1 MVFKTF
7 RPFFPTIEKTAS
19 FYAPYINKTFNYT
32 PNSVFTN
39 QWSSL
44 AFGIGMVVVPLIYP
58 FGLRIRRVH
67 ILSPTV
73 LSTILVIGGILL
85 LWFTLQSMRKAKAL
99 IAQGGTIKVEGN
111 RVTYPSIEKGKVEY
125 RSFLI
130 SDIEY
135 IKDDEDENQCK
146 VSLPDKYVIFEIK
159 YFDSYD
165 EFEEFRAILG

>member
-1 MVFKTF
+1 M
-7 RPFFPTIEKTAS
+7 
-19 FYAPYINKTFNYT
+19 
-32 PNSVFTN
+32 
-39 QWSSL
+39 
-44 AFGIGMVVVPLIYP
+44 
-58 FGLRIRRVH
+58 
-67 ILSPTV
+67 
-73 LSTILVIGGILL
+73 LL
-85 LWFTLQSMRKAKAL
+85 LFTLQSMRKAKAL

-111 RVTYPSIEKGKVEY
+111 SVTYPSIEKGKVEY

-135 IKDDEDENQCK
+135 IKYDEEENQCK